1 MLLHRLGYEADCV
14 ENGRECLEA
23 ALERPYDLILTDV
36 DMPEMD
42 GVECT
47 QCLRQAGVYIPVIA
61 VTASRLHGR
70 NYYLGA
76 GMDGYI
82 TKPINIAQLQTTV
95 QGVYWNMV
103 RNPIVTESGPLAM
116 VSAQL

>member
-1 MLLHRLGYEADCV
+1 
-14 ENGRECLEA
+14 
-23 ALERPYDLILTDV
+23 
-36 DMPEMD
+36 
-42 GVECT
+42 
-47 QCLRQAGVYIPVIA
+47 VYIPIIA